1 MALRKFQQFSP
12 QVHPTAYVDEQ
23 SCVIG
28 NVTIDENSSIW
39 PMVVIRGDVNKVRI
53 GKNTN
58 IQDGSILHVTH
69 ISENELAF
77 DKGGAPLIIGNNVT
91 VGHGVI
97 LHGCEIGD
105 FSLIGMGATIM
116 DHCVIEPHSIIAAGA
131 VLPGGKTV
139 KTGELWV
146 GNPAKKVKD
155 LTEKQKQ
162 QLQYSA
168 EHYVLL
174 KDKYLK
180 T

>member
-1 MALRKFQQFSP
+1 MTLRNFQQFSP
-12 QVHPTAYVDEQ
+12 QVHHAAYVDEQ
-23 SCVIG
+23 SSVIG

-69 ISENELAF
+69 VSESDLAF

-97 LHGCEIGD
+97 LHGCTVGD
-105 FSLIGMGATIM
+105 YSLIGMGATIM
-116 DHCVIEPHSIIAAGA
+116 DHCVIEPYSIIGAGS
-131 VLPGGKTV
+131 VLAGGKTV
-139 KTGELWV
+139 KSGELWV
-146 GNPAKKVKD
+146 GNPARKVRD
-155 LTEKQKQ
+155 LSEKQKK

-174 KDKYLK
+174 KDKYQK
-180 T
+180 N